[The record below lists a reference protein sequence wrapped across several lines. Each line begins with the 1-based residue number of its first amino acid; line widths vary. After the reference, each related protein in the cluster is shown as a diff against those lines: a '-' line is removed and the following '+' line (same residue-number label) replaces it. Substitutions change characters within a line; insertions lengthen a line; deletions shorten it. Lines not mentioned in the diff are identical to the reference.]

1 MSDSVLEALVQL
13 FAVVASIRGAKDM
26 SERRLV
32 VYNFLVSQ
40 LNTELANKYIG
51 RFDDYYRNNLR
62 LVQRSDNQYKTIS
75 RVASKVTRITF
86 EMNKELSLYQKY
98 IVLVQLYEY
107 LNTGQISYVEQGLVH
122 DVVADKFNINREE
135 FETVRDFILDT
146 QSVSERVVF
155 SGKSNCQEIF
165 EPKHV
170 YWEDLSGEI
179 DFVYLPVVNIFLFKY
194 FGDQHL
200 NMNGVELIPG
210 RTNIMRAG
218 NSIRN
223 DISSPI
229 FY

>member
-194 FGDQHL
+194 FGD
-200 NMNGVELIPG
+200 
-210 RTNIMRAG
+210 
-218 NSIRN
+218 
-223 DISSPI
+223 
-229 FY
+229 